1 MRYHVLHIETRF
13 GEEWQKDLFDQQ
25 LCDLGVDTIDGGDY
39 YIPST
44 VWETQMANLTSQ
56 ISNTEGA
63 ELLSVEACPD
73 ENWNAAWEAEHPIQ
87 ELPMGVRIIPHCAF
101 GAGHHETT
109 GMLIDALMTRD
120 LSGQTVL
127 DNGCGTGVL
136 GIMAMRRGAQRV
148 IAVDIDD
155 KSVENTRENAA
166 LNQVTIDARLGDT
179 PPEGQYDLIL
189 SNIHRNILILQMPL
203 YARYLRP
210 GGEVWIS
217 GFLAEDCPP
226 LIEAAAGVGL
236 RFVQKN
242 SREAWQ
248 MIQFRSQ

>member
-13 GEEWQKDLFDQQ
+13 AEEWQQEVFDQA
-25 LCDLGVDTIDGGDY
+25 LCDLGVDTIDGQDY
-39 YIPST
+39 YIPSD
-44 VWETQMANLTSQ
+44 VWEAQRTS
-56 ISNTEGA
+56 I
-63 ELLSVEACPD
+63 LDYLSPFNFQFSIESCPD

-155 KSVENTRENAA
+155 KSVENTLENAA
-166 LNQVTIDARLGDT
+166 LNQVSIDARLGDT

-217 GFLAEDCPP
+217 GFLAEDCKP
-226 LIEAAAGVGL
+226 LIEAAAKEGL
-236 RFVQKN
+236 QCVQKI
-242 SREAWQ
+242 SRDAWQ